1 MPPGH
6 LLADVLSTC
15 SDGRSQTEDTLK
27 GLSLSVSLIRI
38 DVSLNEPEEKTSWTT
53 LLPIPDLDKEK
64 KFKYHQT
71 TINI

>member
-6 LLADVLSTC
+6 LLADVFHTC
-15 SDGRSQTEDTLK
+15 SNGRKQTEDTLK

-38 DVSLNEPEEKTSWTT
+38 DVSLNELEEKTSWTT
-53 LLPIPDLDKEK
+53 LLPIPDRDKEK